1 MPYYFEHLAAVAERR
16 SFEDAYSFMK
26 PPSWDKVKPR
36 PASTRGRNNVR
47 LSCETARENA
57 LEAARDGKPILTRA
71 LSARGSYFESLR
83 QAKEQYNT
91 QAKGGALP
99 TRMLPKESVDIDL
112 ADFNEK
118 SVVRMQANARGFLA
132 RKQLKARVAS
142 QLQEDGMSAE
152 EAALVADATVEQ
164 NVEDLPD
171 LSKMTDE
178 DVKNLTRV
186 QANARGFLTR
196 KKMQLKARVASQLQ
210 EDGMSAEEAALV
222 ADVTV
227 EQNVEDLP
235 DLSKMT
241 DEDVKNLTRV
251 QANARGFLTR
261 KKMQEAKTT

>member
-1 MPYYFEHLAAVAERR
+1 MFDFLQVSLRWRNNATKQRPVLVANHATVADLSTAQLSMPYYFEHLAAVAERR

-152 EAALVADATVEQ
+152 EAALVAD
-164 NVEDLPD
+164 
-171 LSKMTDE
+171 
-178 DVKNLTRV
+178 
-186 QANARGFLTR
+186 
-196 KKMQLKARVASQLQ
+196 
-210 EDGMSAEEAALV
+210 
-222 ADVTV
+222 VTV